1 VSPNPN
7 PLRVLLVE
15 DSHAD
20 ALVAERALQVSD
32 GAFEITITGSLGAG
46 LDRLAQGFDAI
57 LLDLTLPD
65 SAGTETV
72 ERMRAAAHDVPIVV
86 LTSAGDEIADGCILA
101 GADAY
106 RQKGRIGPTGLGDVL
121 SRAIARGHKTSD
133 AEARHLRSFHE
144 SRLPP
149 PRGSR

>member
-1 VSPNPN
+1 MSLPRPI

-46 LDRLAQGFDAI
+46 IDQLAEGFDAI

-65 SAGTETV
+65 SAGAETV
-72 ERMRAAAHDVPIVV
+72 VRMRAAAREVPIVV
-86 LTSAGDEIADGCILA
+86 LTSAEGDAIADRCLRA

-106 RQKGRIGPTGLGDVL
+106 RQKGRVGPTELGDVL
-121 SRAIARGHKTSD
+121 SRAIERGHPTG
-133 AEARHLRSFHE
+133 ELRSFPE
-144 SRLPP
+144 ATVRPP
-149 PRGSR
+149 TGSR

>member
-1 VSPNPN
+1 MSPEPN

-20 ALVAERALQVSD
+20 ALVAERALQVID
-32 GAFEITITGSLGAG
+32 GVFEITITGSLGAG
-46 LDRLAQGFDAI
+46 IDKLAQGFDAI

-72 ERMRAAAHDVPIVV
+72 ARMRAAARDVPIVV
-86 LTSAGDEIADGCILA
+86 LTSAEGDGVADGCIRA

-106 RQKGRIGPTGLGDVL
+106 RQKGRIGPTGLSDVL
-121 SRAIARGHKTSD
+121 SSAIEAGHHAPYFRNSPGSTI
-133 AEARHLRSFHE
+133 
-144 SRLPP
+144 PP

>member
-1 VSPNPN
+1 MS
-7 PLRVLLVE
+7 LRVLLVE

-32 GAFEITITGSLGAG
+32 GEFEITITGSLGAG
-46 LDRLAQGFDAI
+46 IDRLAQGFDAI

-72 ERMRAAAHDVPIVV
+72 ARMRAAALDMPIVV
-86 LTSAGDEIADGCILA
+86 LTSAEGDGVADRCIRA

-106 RQKGRIGPTGLGDVL
+106 RQKGRLGPTELSDVL
-121 SRAIARGHKTSD
+121 SRAIECGHVAPD
-133 AEARHLRSFHE
+133 LRS
-144 SRLPP
+144 SPGATIPP

>member
-1 VSPNPN
+1 MSPEPN

-32 GAFEITITGSLGAG
+32 GVFEITITDSLGAG
-46 LDRLAQGFDAI
+46 IDRLAQGFDAI

-72 ERMRAAAHDVPIVV
+72 ARMRAAASNVPIVV
-86 LTSAGDEIADGCILA
+86 LTNADGDEMADGCIRA

-106 RQKGRIGPTGLGDVL
+106 RQKGCIGPTGLRDVL
-121 SRAIARGHKTSD
+121 SRAIEGGH
-133 AEARHLRSFHE
+133 HPPYLRSSPE
-144 SRLPP
+144 STIPP

>member
-1 VSPNPN
+1 M
-7 PLRVLLVE
+7 E

-32 GAFEITITGSLGAG
+32 GEFEITITDSLGTG
-46 LDRLAQGFDAI
+46 IDRFAQGFDAI

-72 ERMRAAAHDVPIVV
+72 TRMRAAAHDVPIVV
-86 LTSAGDEIADGCILA
+86 LTSAAGDGIADGCIRA

-106 RQKGRIGPTGLGDVL
+106 RKKGRIGSTELTEVL
-121 SRAIARGHKTSD
+121 SRAIECGHHGLVQPDLRAR
-133 AEARHLRSFHE
+133 
-144 SRLPP
+144 
-149 PRGSR
+149 